1 MKSFLWSVV
10 IAGLSGLLCAS
21 GLAAQVPDPV
31 TSTTRG
37 CDGTEGSVAVSG
49 KQILRDGKP
58 WIAHGYYQ
66 IAFEVPPGELPH
78 ELPFWTVA
86 SENYTP
92 AEYTQ
97 MRQVGADSVR
107 VQVAQDG
114 MDPQGSFFSPEYRDR
129 VIGAIQ
135 AARAAG
141 LTVIVSV
148 QNEPQ
153 TGAPD
158 TPTDLPSHATE
169 RVWRELTPVFGQ
181 DCGVLFELFN
191 EPHIGRKLVYPVPDA
206 DWQTWAAGMN
216 DMIHLVRALGAVNAV
231 VVDGM
236 DYAEELSGA
245 PPLDDP
251 LHQVIYGAHPYAHN
265 QADQT
270 ETVWHK
276 KFGDFSR
283 TSPVIVS
290 EWGIGYFCNADTA
303 SSTMKL
309 LQYLKNHGIGLEIGS
324 WDWASAGF
332 GSAKYDFP
340 LDRTSSFQLPAGEQS
355 CQPVPGRLIP
365 YIPAGYGP
373 GEMVSSWYQTGIPPT
388 TIK

>member
-1 MKSFLWSVV
+1 MKILLWGVMS
-10 IAGLSGLLCAS
+10 AGLCGLLGAS
-21 GLAAQVPDPV
+21 GLEDEAPDPIA
-31 TSTTRG
+31 TRG
-37 CDGTEGSVAVSG
+37 CAANDGSVSVSG
-49 KQILRDGKP
+49 KQIFRDGKP
-58 WIAHGYYQ
+58 WIPHGYYQ
-66 IAFEVPPGELPH
+66 IAFEVAPGELPH
-78 ELPFWTVA
+78 QLPFWTVA

-92 AEYTQ
+92 DEYTQ
-97 MRQVGADSVR
+97 MQQAGADSVR
-107 VQVAQDG
+107 MQVAQNG
-114 MDPQGSFFSPEYRDR
+114 MDPQGAYFTPEFRDR

-158 TPTDLPSHATE
+158 TPTNLPSDATQ
-169 RVWRELTPVFGQ
+169 RVWGVLAPAFGQ

-206 DWQTWAAGMN
+206 AWQTWADGMT
-216 DMIHLVRALGAVNAV
+216 DLIHLVRALGTGNAV
-231 VVDGM
+231 MADGLG
-236 DYAEELSGA
+236 YAEELSGA

-251 LHQVIYGAHPYAHN
+251 LHQVIYAAHPYAHN
-265 QADQT
+265 EADQT
-270 ETVWHK
+270 EAVWNK

-283 TSPVIVS
+283 TSPVIIS
-290 EWGIGYFCNADTA
+290 EWGIGYFCNSDTA
-303 SSTMKL
+303 QSTMKF
-309 LQYLKNHGIGLEIGS
+309 LQYLQKHGIGLEMGS

-340 LDRTSSFQLPAGEQS
+340 LDRTSSYLLPPGQQS
-355 CQPVPGRLIP
+355 CHAVPGHRTP

-373 GEMVSSWYQTGIPPT
+373 GEMVKSWYQSGVSPK